1 VKDKKKNH
9 RVPDNLFPLS
19 VQLGV
24 SEPYLFGAMRKLK
37 NEIIRNPGKNCKKG
51 IVNLRVHVENEELD
65 R

>member
-1 VKDKKKNH
+1 M
-9 RVPDNLFPLS
+9 S

>member
-1 VKDKKKNH
+1 VKDKKKNR

-24 SEPYLFGAMRKLK
+24 SQPYLSGTMQKLK
-37 NEIIRNPGKNCKKG
+37 NKIIRNPGKNCKKG
-51 IVNLRVHVENEELD
+51 IVDLRVYVENEELD